1 MGEYITLRELKSML
15 PSTEAYERI
24 PTAKFIR
31 SSGEPVAVYES
42 SVSQDDYQI
51 AVYPCGF
58 AIGRS
63 GRRTVGVRVDE
74 CGEYRYAVDNGEKTA
89 FQYGGD
95 DLQHYFP
102 EDFFL
107 DQPWPLRLMMAVD
120 DQLQKNEDDRED
132 KWLSRHPEIPDDKD
146 WMNGGHYSFEDA
158 LIHRMEM
165 EEVLELMTEKQRQ
178 AFVLYYKHGYTLEEI
193 GRMMGVS
200 QVAISKHL
208 RTALEK
214 VKKYYSNNY

>member
-31 SSGEPVAVYES
+31 SSGAPVAVYES
-42 SVSQDDYQI
+42 TVSQDDYQI

-74 CGEYRYAVDNGEKTA
+74 CGDYRYLVDNGEKTA
-89 FQYGGD
+89 FQYSGD

-120 DQLQKNEDDRED
+120 DQLQKNEDDRERG
-132 KWLSRHPEIPDDKD
+132 WLSKHPEIPDDKN
-146 WMNGGHYSFEDA
+146 WMNGGHYSFEDV

-165 EEVLELMTEKQRQ
+165 EEVLDQMTEKQRRV
-178 AFVLYYKHGYTLEEI
+178 FVLYGRGYTQQEI

>member
-1 MGEYITLRELKSML
+1 MGEYTNDYITLRELKSML
-15 PSTEAYERI
+15 PTTEFYEHI
-24 PTAKFIR
+24 PSAKFIS
-31 SSGEPVAVYES
+31 SSGASIAVYES
-42 SVSQDDYQI
+42 TDYQI

-74 CGEYRYAVDNGEKTA
+74 CGDYRYLVENGEKTA
-89 FQYGGD
+89 FQYVGD
-95 DLQHYFP
+95 DLQHYFS

-132 KWLSRHPEIPDDKD
+132 KWLSRHPEIPDDKE

-165 EEVLELMTEKQRQ
+165 KEVLELMTEKQRRVL
-178 AFVLYYKHGYTLEEI
+178 VLYRRGYTQQEI
-193 GRMMGVS
+193 GRMLGISRDSVKDRLMG
-200 QVAISKHL
+200 AMKK
-208 RTALEK
+208 A
-214 VKKYYSNNY
+214 KKYYSNNQ